1 MSPTISCIFHN
12 WDRMYHINNGSVR
25 GGGKEIKELMGDLS
39 EWEGGGRDWKG
50 EKGKMSYF
58 YESHLQT
65 N

>member
-39 EWEGGGRDWKG
+39 EWEGGGTGLEGG
-50 EKGKMSYF
+50 ERKNVVF
-58 YESHLQT
+58 L
-65 N
+65 

>member
-1 MSPTISCIFHN
+1 
-12 WDRMYHINNGSVR
+12 
-25 GGGKEIKELMGDLS
+25 MGVPGFVIVIVADMQCLWLKS